1 MFIESAS
8 QANGICM
15 IMSVKNCCSTVA
27 VASAYLIMKYKWSL
41 KSAIDYISGIKADVF
56 MSKSAFAQLVSIETS
71 VQNRIHLTTKGAKL
85 RSNWAISKDIINPID
100 DAFLS
105 ARTKEV
111 YSHLDET
118 SKKENLR
125 SKKSKSVV
133 FERVE
138 EEAAIINTFLNS
150 KNLEYREY
158 RPEVGNVQSAH
169 KQ

>member
-15 IMSVKNCCSTVA
+15 IMSVKNSCSTVA

-85 RSNWAISKDIINPID
+85 RSNWAISKDIINPING
-100 DAFLS
+100 

-158 RPEVGNVQSAH
+158 RPQVGNVQSAH
-169 KQ
+169 NQ